1 MRGKANMTTHLHRR
15 GVVAIVFAL
24 IAAACTS
31 AATDTMETTTTT
43 SAATTTTEAI
53 TTTTSAATTT
63 TTTTSPPATTTTT
76 ATEVLSGPRAIFDAA
91 LAYVTPGGDQY
102 DYSGVQDDL
111 GILSVS
117 LPTAW
122 SDLDGSI
129 WTEDDRRIGSS
140 IVAADSIDTFY
151 SDFSAPG
158 IFIGVSDGEI
168 DNAGPEDITDN
179 WDFSSSCTLT
189 SNDLLSTDSLD
200 GRLAVWT
207 ACGDTNASLLT
218 VVGLSST
225 EPSLTLAI
233 GIVRT
238 VADLEAYTTAIDT
251 LSVSR
256 ELGTALDSSAV
267 VELVAEYIGDP
278 VSDPGFTFVEVR
290 DDSDTLTIR
299 APSTWTDTAGEPWD
313 KADGD
318 VGESLTAAPDISG
331 FTGTWT
337 VPGVFYGS
345 SEEQAIPDTLGL
357 LLNEYLFDG
366 DCTYGNRYAFENTLY
381 AGVFDIWTECGGTDT
396 VLLTIEAYRPSKP
409 YVAFLEVQ
417 IPSPEDLAAL
427 ETILDSFDVLRR
439 S

>member
-1 MRGKANMTTHLHRR
+1 MDTRLVRR
-15 GVVAIVFAL
+15 GIIAVVFAL
-24 IAAACTS
+24 LGAACASTG
-31 AATDTMETTTTT
+31 TDTTAETT
-43 SAATTTTEAI
+43 AI
-53 TTTTSAATTT
+53 TAATTT
-63 TTTTSPPATTTTT
+63 TTVTTTTT
-76 ATEVLSGPRAIFDAA
+76 LPPSPTTSTTTVEASSGTEAIVDAA
-91 LAYVTPGGDQY
+91 LPYVMARGEQY

-117 LPTAW
+117 LPAAW
-122 SDLDGSI
+122 NDVDGSMWI
-129 WTEDDRRIGSS
+129 EDDRRIGSS
-140 IVAADSIDTFY
+140 IVAANSIDTFY

-158 IFIGVSDGEI
+158 IFIGVSDGAI
-168 DNAGPEDITDN
+168 ADAGPDDVTDN
-179 WDFSSSCTLT
+179 WDFSASCTLT

-207 ACGDTNASLLT
+207 DCRDTGASLLT

-225 EPSLTLAI
+225 EPTLTVAI

-238 VADLEAYTTAIDT
+238 AADLEAYTTAIDT

-256 ELGTALDSSAV
+256 VLGTALDSSAV

-299 APSTWTDTAGEPWD
+299 VPSTWTDTAGEPWD
-313 KADGD
+313 EADGD
-318 VGESLTAAPDISG
+318 VGRSLTAAPDISG

-345 SEEQAIPDTLGL
+345 SEQQMVPDTLGL
-357 LLNEYLFDG
+357 FLNTYLFDG
-366 DCTYGNRYAFENTLY
+366 DCTYGNRYAFESILY

-396 VLLTIEAYRPSKP
+396 VFLTVEAYRPSKP

-417 IPSPEDLAAL
+417 IASPEDLAAL
-427 ETILDSFDVLRR
+427 ETILDSFDVLRQ